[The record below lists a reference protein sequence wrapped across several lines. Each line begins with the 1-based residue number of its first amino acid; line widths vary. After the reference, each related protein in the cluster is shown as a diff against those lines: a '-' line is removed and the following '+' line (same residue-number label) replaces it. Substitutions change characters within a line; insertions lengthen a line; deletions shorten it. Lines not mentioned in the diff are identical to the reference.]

1 MLGKI
6 NGKIK
11 NWVNMRN
18 AFILC
23 LLFLFSA
30 MIDMRAGDNA
40 RKEVQ
45 MGVFTFKQHDSSLE
59 IYKFK
64 DNDQFSHIEFKG
76 KNKMMNSAI
85 YKADDSQE
93 GVLKLWAKEGGSE
106 FMWEIVWEKQIITLY
121 EYVDG
126 VEKSKEKYK
135 F

>member
-1 MLGKI
+1 
-6 NGKIK
+6 
-11 NWVNMRN
+11 
-18 AFILC
+18 
-23 LLFLFSA
+23 
-30 MIDMRAGDNA
+30 MRAGDNA

-64 DNDQFSHIEFKG
+64 DTDQFSHIEFKG

>member
-1 MLGKI
+1 
-6 NGKIK
+6 
-11 NWVNMRN
+11 
-18 AFILC
+18 
-23 LLFLFSA
+23 
-30 MIDMRAGDNA
+30 
-40 RKEVQ
+40 

-93 GVLKLWAKEGGSE
+93 GVLKLWAKEEGSE
-106 FMWEIVWEKQIITLY
+106 FMWEIVWDKQVITLY

>member
-1 MLGKI
+1 
-6 NGKIK
+6 
-11 NWVNMRN
+11 MRN

-106 FMWEIVWEKQIITLY
+106 FMWEIV
-121 EYVDG
+121 
-126 VEKSKEKYK
+126 
-135 F
+135 

>member
-1 MLGKI
+1 
-6 NGKIK
+6 
-11 NWVNMRN
+11 MRN

-23 LLFLFSA
+23 LLFLFSTT
-30 MIDMRAGDNA
+30 IDMRAGDNA

-85 YKADDSQE
+85 YKADDSQD
-93 GVLKLWAKEGGSE
+93 GVLKLWAKEGSSE